1 MVEEEEIDLRDYINV
16 LLKRKWLII
25 GIVLMAVVIAAI
37 ISYFF
42 LEPVYEVSST
52 IIIKQPINKS
62 NLIYYYSLE
71 EYKDLIRDNEI
82 EEKVISLLELNKPP
96 YNLSTFDLE
105 KNISIDILKETNKIK
120 INYQFKEPEM
130 AKNIINEWVNLFVEK
145 QNKVYFNEVDSVYQ
159 KFKDQYEEA
168 KEEFYEIEKEKIYFD
183 ISNDITVLNSALEN
197 NRAKISNYNSKIKE
211 IAISLIKQETK
222 RELICRELE
231 NQEKIIKLNREIS
244 DSQYFQ
250 KVFSKIIEGNEDML
264 VLQYE
269 VEEKNPIYYSLYQDL
284 LDTNSSIKMMEV
296 EKEQLMVEID
306 KLNVDIDELIT
317 KLVNLKIKDTYL
329 QRDFIEAKEV
339 YDDLSKKYKE
349 IESVYNTKSD
359 LLKIEK
365 IAYKPQAPIKPNR
378 KLNIAIAGVLGLF
391 LGVLIAF
398 FVEYWQSGKK

>member
-1 MVEEEEIDLRDYINV
+1 MVEEEEIDLRDYINI

-25 GIVLMAVVIAAI
+25 VIFLIAVITAAI
-37 ISYFF
+37 ISYFL
-42 LEPVYEVSST
+42 LESVYEVSST
-52 IIIKQPINKS
+52 IIIKQPKDKS
-62 NLIYYYSLE
+62 DLIYYYSLE
-71 EYKDLIRDNEI
+71 EYKDLIKDNEI
-82 EEKVISLLELNKPP
+82 EEEIIKLLELNKPLH
-96 YNLSTFDLE
+96 NLSVFDLE

-130 AKNIINEWVNLFVEK
+130 AKKIINAWVNLFVEK
-145 QNKVYFNEVDSVYQ
+145 QNKVYFDEVDSVYQ
-159 KFKDQYEEA
+159 KVKDQYEEVK
-168 KEEFYEIEKEKIYFD
+168 KEFFEIEKEKIYFD
-183 ISNDITVLNSALEN
+183 ISNDIIVLNSAIEN
-197 NRAKISNYNSKIKE
+197 NRTKINNYNTNIKE
-211 IAISLIKQETK
+211 IAISLVKQKTK
-222 RELICRELE
+222 RELISIELAK
-231 NQEKIIKLNREIS
+231 QEKIIKLKREVD

-250 KVFSKIIEGNEDML
+250 KIFSEIIVGNEDML

-284 LDTNSSIKMMEV
+284 LNTNSLIKMMEA

-329 QRDFIEAKEV
+329 QRDFIEAKEA

-349 IESVYNTKSD
+349 IESVFNTKSD

-365 IAYKPQAPIKPNR
+365 LASIPQAPIKPNK

-391 LGVLIAF
+391 IGIFIAF
-398 FVEYWQSGKK
+398 FAEFWQAGKR